1 MYTHYHEFSDTHF
14 ERWTGLGSNPFL
26 AYGFRTGETTPSAHF
41 WGTRR
46 GNAACGNPW
55 CSYSRVEHLKLSKTA
70 ADRCLTPH
78 MIDSLKIIPDLCL
91 SFTSVNQIWRG
102 RTKSP
107 STLAS
112 VVPILKK
119 GSTALQ
125 RISLVLTCFIRMKG
139 LKLTSRRISHR
150 LRLLRLSYEVPA
162 KKKFYPLDNRQCSNN
177 KYCV

>member
-1 MYTHYHEFSDTHF
+1 MVSEPARRHLPPTSGVQDAVTQLAAT
-14 ERWTGLGSNPFL
+14 RDVVIQGWSTSN
-26 AYGFRTGETTPSAHF
+26 Y
-41 WGTRR
+41 RR
-46 GNAACGNPW
+46 RRQILQNG
-55 CSYSRVEHLKLSKTA
+55 
-70 ADRCLTPH
+70 CLTPR